1 LRQLSDDTLLV
12 FVSDSH
18 VGGDGGR
25 DIFESPDELKALFDE
40 LAAHAG
46 PVELVL
52 AGDFFD
58 FLRITERPARSNPAS
73 LHPWTLAATCFGSS
87 PVVGFQGRRSL
98 TESASCQIQRPP
110 QWPIASGSPR
120 SVRPGDRCR
129 RSALTP
135 PACVSRASG
144 YPYLRYR
151 GAFYPVPMALVH
163 QRVLFAQTAI
173 ASGSV
178 TAKWRSPATRAA
190 TSVEACTPTPRLRPL
205 PPPAQLSGAI
215 PVP

>member
-18 VGGDGGR
+18 IGGDGGR

-73 LHPWTLAATCFGSS
+73 LTIERRECRELFEAL
-87 PVVGFQGRRSL
+87 RRS
-98 TESASCQIQRPP
+98 
-110 QWPIASGSPR
+110 
-120 SVRPGDRCR
+120 
-129 RSALTP
+129 
-135 PACVSRASG
+135 
-144 YPYLRYR
+144 
-151 GAFYPVPMALVH
+151 
-163 QRVLFAQTAI
+163 AI